1 MKTVRAR
8 VWKRERQRRNL
19 YVSLLSALTTN
30 LSPSLK
36 ICMEKFKVHGLTGV
50 AESGGGVFFF
60 FFFQTLGVSEC
71 VLWFYG
77 LEGR

>member
-50 AESGGGVFFF
+50 AEWGGGVLFFF
-60 FFFQTLGVSEC
+60 PDLESVRVCSL
-71 VLWFYG
+71 VLWFG
-77 LEGR
+77 G

>member
-1 MKTVRAR
+1 M
-8 VWKRERQRRNL
+8 RQRRNL

-60 FFFQTLGVSEC
+60 FFSRPWEC
-71 VLWFYG
+71 QSVFAGFMVWRVDDSKVAL
-77 LEGR
+77 